1 MPRVVLT
8 ESQRDREAVESL
20 IKKHAG
26 AMRLTMPML
35 AKRIGMPSAT
45 LYKRL
50 HDPDTFRRGEMK
62 RICKALKMPG
72 GREGRAAGMKEFIRD
87 LVAGF
92 LIGLA
97 TGAGIIVVMLVY
109 CRMAGPII

>member
-1 MPRVVLT
+1 MPRVVLN
-8 ESQRDREAVESL
+8 ESQRDKEAVESL

-50 HDPDTFRRGEMK
+50 HEPDTFRRGEMK
-62 RICKALKMPG
+62 RICKALKIPEDERG
-72 GREGRAAGMKEFIRD
+72 GLLG
-87 LVAGF
+87 
-92 LIGLA
+92 
-97 TGAGIIVVMLVY
+97 
-109 CRMAGPII
+109 

>member
-8 ESQRDREAVESL
+8 ESERDREAVESL

-45 LYKRL
+45 L
-50 HDPDTFRRGEMK
+50 
-62 RICKALKMPG
+62 
-72 GREGRAAGMKEFIRD
+72 
-87 LVAGF
+87 
-92 LIGLA
+92 
-97 TGAGIIVVMLVY
+97 
-109 CRMAGPII
+109 